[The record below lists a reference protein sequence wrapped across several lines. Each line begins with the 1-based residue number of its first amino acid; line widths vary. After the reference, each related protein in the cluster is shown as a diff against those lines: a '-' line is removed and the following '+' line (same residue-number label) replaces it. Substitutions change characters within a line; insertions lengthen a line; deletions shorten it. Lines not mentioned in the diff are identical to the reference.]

1 LTHHKFF
8 SEERHRINQKNEHSS
23 KKMIL
28 FVVASGVKQALP
40 GADFPALGGSR
51 KELTSPYGG

>member
-1 LTHHKFF
+1 MTHHKFF

-40 GADFPALGGSR
+40 GADFQVLGGSR
-51 KELTSPYGG
+51 KELTSHYRG

>member
-23 KKMIL
+23 KKVIL
-28 FVVASGVKQALP
+28 FVVASGVKRALP
-40 GADFPALGGSR
+40 GADFQAKGGSR
-51 KELTSPYGG
+51 QELTSQ